1 MDDFLNSFEMDQ
13 FDVWL
18 NESMNNDI
26 LDLDMIN
33 DCYMME
39 KKEDE
44 PNTLLEKVKKLGK
57 KLKEML
63 DKVLKAIKKAA
74 GSNTEK
80 VKKK

>member
-39 KKEDE
+39 KKE
-44 PNTLLEKVKKLGK
+44 LQG
-57 KLKEML
+57 
-63 DKVLKAIKKAA
+63 
-74 GSNTEK
+74 
-80 VKKK
+80 